1 MSEATK
7 RRGKGKK
14 RALAHVALRI
24 PPEVYDFY
32 RMANPIFYTVKMREV
47 LTEYAEK
54 HNPSLSGGNQEP
66 NDH

>member
-14 RALAHVALRI
+14 RALVHVALRI

-32 RMANPIFYTVKMREV
+32 RMANPIYTSTMREV

-54 HNPSLSGGNQEP
+54 QNPSLSGDHQEP

>member
-1 MSEATK
+1 MSETIK

-14 RALAHVALRI
+14 RALVHVAMRI

-32 RMANPIFYTVKMREV
+32 RMANPIYTSTMRQV